1 MRLSIRISVL
11 LWGIALLTAIGYCV
25 SRLLVFKQI
34 FFEHAGIAITQP
46 EVEAAYQ
53 GANDTRPQL
62 IPKII
67 HQVFHNW
74 KDPGNE
80 TLPSDWDH
88 VRKTCTDA
96 NPDFE
101 YKVRFSLSPPPPI
114 APLTLLVIH
123 SSGPRG
129 RRASSSSCTTR
140 GS

>member
-25 SRLLVFKQI
+25 SRLLIFKQI
-34 FFEHAGIAITQP
+34 FFEHAGITITQP

-53 GANDTRPQL
+53 GANETRPQL

-101 YKVRFSLSPPPPI
+101 YKVRFSLSHPV
-114 APLTLLVIH
+114 APLTYW
-123 SSGPRG
+123 
-129 RRASSSSCTTR
+129 
-140 GS
+140 